1 MKNKPEPLRNHYL
14 TRKLALIDKNGGNW
28 QDCDIGSI
36 MSPQMYSEACEC
48 SWIIKEIELG
58 LIMKD
63 KNGVEIKV
71 GCQVDVPTPNKTDA
85 YYSEFRG
92 TVADLFLNRGLVV
105 VEDQDSDFYEIEPDR
120 LEVVWFEL

>member
-1 MKNKPEPLRNHYL
+1 
-14 TRKLALIDKNGGNW
+14 
-28 QDCDIGSI
+28 
-36 MSPQMYSEACEC
+36 
-48 SWIIKEIELG
+48 
-58 LIMKD
+58 MKD

-120 LEVVWFEL
+120 LEVV